1 MLSLSIKVKLG
12 LLLRSDTSSEGTFP
26 YKLHINY
33 INKEK
38 KEKKEKKAK
47 DNYPFMAFLKLYRL
61 SSSTPE

>member
-38 KEKKEKKAK
+38 KEKKAK